1 MKKIFY
7 SFLIIAF
14 FFISASLF
22 GEETGLQVGNAGEGG
37 GTFTFY
43 DVVFGNGMIG
53 ILIWGL
59 LFVTSTAALAI
70 TIRAIW
76 SLRQSRFLTPGFT
89 EQILPLFESKDYQG
103 AYNACVGSPALTKKI
118 VREVLLFPP
127 PKTVTDMFSTSS
139 TATDAGALWICH
151 APTGNTVPVSVMLN
165 PVPSSLPKSP
175 AVSPSTACS

>member
-1 MKKIFY
+1 MKRLFIV
-7 SFLIIAF
+7 F

-43 DVVFGNGMIG
+43 DVVFGSGMIG
-53 ILIWGL
+53 VLIWGL
-59 LFVTSTAALAI
+59 LFATSTAALAI

-118 VREVLLFPP
+118 VREVLLVAHL
-127 PKTVTDMFSTSS
+127 KQSQ
-139 TATDAGALWICH
+139 
-151 APTGNTVPVSVMLN
+151 
-165 PVPSSLPKSP
+165 KSIFEKQKKL
-175 AVSPSTACS
+175 AE

>member
-1 MKKIFY
+1 MKR
-7 SFLIIAF
+7 LIIVF

-53 ILIWGL
+53 ILICGL
-59 LFVTSTAALAI
+59 LFTTSTAALAI

-103 AYNACVGSPALTKKI
+103 LTMP
-118 VREVLLFPP
+118 VLEVPR
-127 PKTVTDMFSTSS
+127 
-139 TATDAGALWICH
+139 
-151 APTGNTVPVSVMLN
+151 
-165 PVPSSLPKSP
+165 
-175 AVSPSTACS
+175 

>member
-1 MKKIFY
+1 MKR
-7 SFLIIAF
+7 LIIVF
-14 FFISASLF
+14 FFISAGLF
-22 GEETGLQVGNAGEGG
+22 GEETGLQIGNAGEGG

-43 DVVFGNGMIG
+43 DVVFGSGMIG

-59 LFVTSTAALAI
+59 LFATSTAALAI

-118 VREVLLFPP
+118 VREVLL
-127 PKTVTDMFSTSS
+127 
-139 TATDAGALWICH
+139 AL
-151 APTGNTVPVSVMLN
+151 L
-165 PVPSSLPKSP
+165 LPIAEKP
-175 AVSPSTACS
+175 RRFWLEGYNILP